1 MDRAERAV
9 RRPERVRAATLGV
22 LASGS
27 GTVFQSLLDA
37 GLPLAVL
44 VVDRPCAAVGRAE
57 RAGVAVEVVDRS
69 LYLPDRAAFTHA
81 VVDAL
86 KRHDVDLVAMAGF
99 MTILADPIFAAFPD
113 RVVNTHPSL
122 LPAFRGAHA
131 VREALA
137 FGVKVSGCTIHLAV
151 PEVDAGP
158 ILAQEAVPVLADD
171 TEATLHDRIKAVEH
185 RLYPEV
191 LRGLIEA
198 GAAT

>member
-1 MDRAERAV
+1 MA
-9 RRPERVRAATLGV
+9 LGV

-37 GLPLAVL
+37 GLPIAVL
-44 VVDRPCAAVGRAE
+44 VVDRPCRASERAE
-57 RAGVAVEVVDRS
+57 ARGVATEVVDRS
-69 LYLPDRAAFTHA
+69 AFLPDREAFTHA

-99 MTILADPIFAAFPD
+99 MTILAPPMFAAFPD

-131 VREALA
+131 VRDALA
-137 FGVKVSGCTIHLAV
+137 AGVKVTGCTIHLAV

-158 ILAQEAVPVLADD
+158 ILAQEAVPVDDAD
-171 TEATLHDRIKAVEH
+171 TEETLHARIKAVEH
-185 RLYPEV
+185 RIYPEV
-191 LRGLIEA
+191 LWKLVARD
-198 GAAT
+198 

>member
-1 MDRAERAV
+1 
-9 RRPERVRAATLGV
+9 
-22 LASGS
+22 
-27 GTVFQSLLDA
+27 VFQSLVGA

-44 VVDRPCAAVGRAE
+44 VVDRPCEAVERAQ
-57 RAGVAVEVVDRS
+57 RAGVAVEVVDRAS
-69 LYLPDRAAFTHA
+69 YLPDRDAFTHA

-86 KRHDVDLVAMAGF
+86 KRHDVGLVAMAGF
-99 MTILADPIFAAFPD
+99 MTILNAPIFTAFPD

-122 LPAFRGAHA
+122 LPSFRGAHA

-137 FGVKVSGCTIHLAV
+137 AGVKVSGCTIHLAV

-158 ILAQEAVPVLADD
+158 ILAQEAVPVLDGD
-171 TEATLHDRIKAVEH
+171 TEGTLHDRIKAVER

-198 GAAT
+198 STTEPHAQGAQDGSRAAIGAGGA

>member
-1 MDRAERAV
+1 MG
-9 RRPERVRAATLGV
+9 LGV

-27 GTVFQSLLDA
+27 GTVFQALLDA
-37 GLPLAVL
+37 DLPIAVL
-44 VVDRPCAAVGRAE
+44 VVDRPCAAVDRAE
-57 RAGVAVEVVDRS
+57 RAGVAVEVVDRAAF
-69 LYLPDRAAFTHA
+69 LPDRDAFTHA

-99 MTILADPIFAAFPD
+99 MTILNAPIFEAFPD

-122 LPAFRGAHA
+122 LPSFRGAHA

-137 FGVKVSGCTIHLAV
+137 AGVKVTGCTIHLAV

-158 ILAQEAVPVLADD
+158 ILAQEAVPVLDDD
-171 TEATLHDRIKAVEH
+171 TETSLHDRIKVVER

-191 LRGLIEA
+191 LARLTEA
-198 GAAT
+198 

>member
-1 MDRAERAV
+1 M
-9 RRPERVRAATLGV
+9 
-22 LASGS
+22 
-27 GTVFQSLLDA
+27 FQALLDA
-37 GLPLAVL
+37 GLPIAVL

-57 RAGVAVEVVDRS
+57 RAGVAVEVVERS
-69 LYLPDRAAFTHA
+69 LHLPDRDAFTEA

-86 KRHDVDLVAMAGF
+86 KRHDTDLVAMAGF
-99 MTILADPIFAAFPD
+99 MTILTGAVFTAFPD

-122 LPAFRGAHA
+122 LPSFRGAHA
-131 VREALA
+131 VRDALA

-171 TEATLHDRIKAVEH
+171 TEDALHDRIKAVER

-191 LRGLIEA
+191 LRGLIHASHA
-198 GAAT
+198 GARP

>member
-1 MDRAERAV
+1 
-9 RRPERVRAATLGV
+9 
-22 LASGS
+22 
-27 GTVFQSLLDA
+27 VFQSLLDA

-44 VVDRPCAAVGRAE
+44 VVDRACAAVERAE
-57 RAGVAVEVVDRS
+57 RAGVAVEIIDRS
-69 LYLPDRAAFTHA
+69 TFLPDRDAFTHA

-86 KRHDVDLVAMAGF
+86 KRYDVGLVAMAGF
-99 MTILADPIFAAFPD
+99 MTILGTPIFTAFPD

-122 LPAFRGAHA
+122 LPSFRGAHA

-137 FGVKVSGCTIHLAV
+137 AGVKVSGCTIHLAV

-158 ILAQEAVPVLADD
+158 ILAQEAVPVLDDD

-191 LRGLIEA
+191 LNRLIHAFDAEA
-198 GAAT
+198 RA